1 MIELILRRPVS
12 VIVAT
17 VALAALGGFALLKL
31 PMALLPQIERPSL
44 VVVAKAAA
52 SSRDE
57 LLHEVTSPIE
67 RRLALVPGVTSLES
81 DTRDGEARITI
92 GSAWQTDPDRLR
104 IDVTRRIEGA
114 ATIPLDDLSV
124 DTMTDLQP
132 VIEVAV
138 TGASGPTRSRIAD
151 RVVLPE
157 LARIDGAGRIAV
169 VGATPLRA
177 TVRPRAADL
186 AARGM
191 TAADVESR
199 LRMLGRSLTAGR
211 VREGAAVRPVVVA
224 EPVRSLD
231 ELRQITIKNVPLH
244 EVADVDLQEITDD
257 TTFRVA
263 LTPTQIPQS
272 SPFSPS
278 LLRWGEG
285 GRRPDEGPVT
295 STDAILLRIYR
306 APNANAVALAREVSN
321 RVTELGTRLR
331 DVQVS
336 VVVDRSAE
344 VSHALSELALA
355 ALFGVLLG
363 TIILRWMIGH
373 WSPTLALAVVIPAAL
388 LASFT
393 GFYAAG
399 IPLDVISLSG
409 LALATGL
416 LVDNSIV
423 VLESIETARAAGAGD
438 PVVTGT
444 RQIILA
450 VVVSSITLMIVFAPL
465 LYLQGLARA
474 IFGEQALA
482 VVVSVAASLVL
493 SLTLTPV
500 LARRQQ
506 PSSLPRHPG
515 LKQYV
520 ALLDRAIAWP
530 GRSLLIGAA
539 LIVAGLA
546 FTLLLRRELFARGAG
561 RDVVIEIRT
570 PIDLDPA
577 IARARLAETWAAVIA
592 AIDRPS
598 LTSMWL
604 TQAASDK
611 PATIDL
617 QFASARDAS
626 AALDRLRPQLAKID
640 SVRAVA
646 RLRPSTFIE
655 AVGGDA
661 DRIELIPSASTEG
674 EAESLSRRVVEAM
687 RRNGFRLAAD
697 TRSSDH
703 RLAMTLDW
711 DERLLSANNTNR
723 RAIEN
728 DVRAA
733 LGNLDSGKT
742 AIPSAEPAIRL
753 LPTTPDNLAVTPV
766 HAGNAVVPVAAVAG
780 LRLTTRAPDVFRD
793 ERRPAQRLLF
803 EGNNV
808 DAADRAVEE
817 AHVQGSERIR
827 LAGHARELRDAFAQM
842 RLALML
848 AAFLLYLTVAAFYE
862 SFLLPLPVIA
872 ALPFAAAGALAAL
885 FITGQSLN
893 IMSLLGLI
901 FLGGVV
907 VNHTVVLLDR
917 VEHLRAV
924 GVPED
929 DAIRRAAADRY
940 RPVIMT
946 TLTAIVGMLPLA
958 MFGGPGVE
966 LRRSIAVV
974 VIGGLSTAT
983 LGTLVLIPLLHR
995 ALEPLR
1001 RRSRVARVAV
1011 AAEIAHA

>member
-1 MIELILRRPVS
+1 
-12 VIVAT
+12 
-17 VALAALGGFALLKL
+17 
-31 PMALLPQIERPSL
+31 
-44 VVVAKAAA
+44 VVKVFHQ
-52 SSRDE
+52 SFS
-57 LLHEVTSPIE
+57 
-67 RRLALVPGVTSLES
+67 
-81 DTRDGEARITI
+81 
-92 GSAWQTDPDRLR
+92 
-104 IDVTRRIEGA
+104 
-114 ATIPLDDLSV
+114 
-124 DTMTDLQP
+124 
-132 VIEVAV
+132 
-138 TGASGPTRSRIAD
+138 
-151 RVVLPE
+151 
-157 LARIDGAGRIAV
+157 
-169 VGATPLRA
+169 
-177 TVRPRAADL
+177 
-186 AARGM
+186 
-191 TAADVESR
+191 
-199 LRMLGRSLTAGR
+199 
-211 VREGAAVRPVVVA
+211 A
-224 EPVRSLD
+224 EP
-231 ELRQITIKNVPLH
+231 EKPNG
-244 EVADVDLQEITDD
+244 
-257 TTFRVA
+257 
-263 LTPTQIPQS
+263 QS
-272 SPFSPS
+272 
-278 LLRWGEG
+278 EG
-285 GRRPDEGPVT
+285 V
-295 STDAILLRIYR
+295 LLRIYR
-306 APNANAVALAREVSN
+306 APNANAVALAREVTT
-321 RVTELGTRLR
+321 RVKELGSRLR
-331 DVQVS
+331 DVQVT
-336 VVVDRSAE
+336 VVADRSAE
-344 VSHALSELALA
+344 VSRALTELALA
-355 ALFGVLLG
+355 ALFGVILG

-373 WSPTLALAVVIPAAL
+373 WSPTLALAIVIPAAL

-393 GFYAAG
+393 AFYAAG

-423 VLESIETARAAGAGD
+423 VLESIETARAAGASD
-438 PVVTGT
+438 PVLTGT

-506 PSSLPRHPG
+506 QSSQPRHPG

-520 ALLDRAIAWP
+520 ALVDRAIARP
-530 GRSLLIGAA
+530 ARSLLIGAA

-546 FTLLLRRELFARGAG
+546 FALLLRRELFARGAG
-561 RDVVIEIRT
+561 RDVAIEIRT
-570 PIDLDPA
+570 PVDLDPA
-577 IARARLAETWAAVIA
+577 IARARLVEVWATASA
-592 AIDRPS
+592 AIDRKS

-604 TQAASDK
+604 TQTASDT
-611 PATIDL
+611 PASIDM
-617 QFASARDAS
+617 QFATSRDAN
-626 AALDRLRPQLAKID
+626 AALDRLRPQLTKLD
-640 SVRAVA
+640 SVRAIA
-646 RLRPSTFIE
+646 RLRPSAFIE

-661 DRIELIPSASTEG
+661 DRIELIPSASTEA
-674 EAESLSRRVVEAM
+674 EADALSKRVIAAM
-687 RRNGFRLAAD
+687 QRNGFRPAED
-697 TRSSDH
+697 TRSTGR

-711 DERLLSANNTNR
+711 DERLLAANNTNR

-728 DVRAA
+728 EVRAS

-742 AIPSAEPAIRL
+742 AIASAEPAIRL
-753 LPTTPDNLAVTPV
+753 LPTTPEDLAVTPV
-766 HAGNAVVPVAAVAG
+766 HAGNEIVPVAAVAG

-793 ERRPAQRLLF
+793 ERRPARRLLF
-803 EGNNV
+803 EGNDV
-808 DAADRAVEE
+808 DAADRAIEE
-817 AHVQGSERIR
+817 VRVQGSERIR

-842 RLALML
+842 RLALLL

-885 FITGQSLN
+885 FITGQTLN

-901 FLGGVV
+901 FLAGVV

-917 VEHLRAV
+917 VEHLRAA

-929 DAIRRAAADRY
+929 EAIRRAAADRY

-946 TLTAIVGMLPLA
+946 TLTAVVGMLPLA

-1001 RRSRVARVAV
+1001 RRSRKTRVAAV
-1011 AAEIAHA
+1011 TGIAHA